1 MTALLSQLIAK
12 YRSLPF
18 PSDALGDCADNH
30 AKTDIL
36 RCLDEYANDE
46 SMGLLLLDILQS
58 PNEYDLARIEAAK
71 IVRIYVNQSSPLE
84 RRLKQQVWS
93 IFADKN
99 EDTLVRQHASQNI
112 CVGFGGDAEVSIIE
126 RVLFDEDDDI
136 DVRHGAFDYLCD
148 ATDLTFIN
156 DLVPQLRDHEYWSR
170 FSSSMPKLRPD

>member
-1 MTALLSQLIAK
+1 VTASLSQLIAQ

-30 AKTDIL
+30 AKPSIL
-36 RCLDEYANDE
+36 CCLDEHANDE
-46 SMGLLLLDILQS
+46 GVGRLLLDILHS
-58 PNEYDLARIEAAK
+58 SDEYDLARIEAAK
-71 IVRIYVNQSSPLE
+71 IVGIYVSESSPLE
-84 RRLKQQVWS
+84 RQLKQQVWN

-112 CVGFGGDAEVSIIE
+112 CVGFGGDAEVGIIE

-136 DVRHGAFDYLCD
+136 DVRHGAFSYLRD

-156 DLVPQLRDHEYWSR
+156 GLVPRLRDHEYWSR
-170 FSSSMPKLRPD
+170 FQSSMPELRRK